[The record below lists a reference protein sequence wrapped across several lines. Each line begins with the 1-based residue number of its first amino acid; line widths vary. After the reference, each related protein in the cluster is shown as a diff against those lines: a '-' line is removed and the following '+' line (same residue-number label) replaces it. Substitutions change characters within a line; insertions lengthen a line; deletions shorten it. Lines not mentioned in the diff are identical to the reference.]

1 MVFNRKYVLMI
12 GLVFGLSAF
21 AEEHVVDQIDKA
33 FVVGGAPVESITVK
47 QGDSVSFR
55 NGDPFFHNI
64 FSLSDVQ
71 IFDLGS
77 YPNGEARSVTFDE
90 QGTVEV
96 ECAIHPDMFMTVE
109 VE

>member
-1 MVFNRKYVLMI
+1 MFLKVKSALIVGVLCA
-12 GLVFGLSAF
+12 VPAH
-21 AEEHVVDQIDKA
+21 AEEFVVDQIDKT
-33 FVVGGAPVESITVK
+33 FVMGSVAVDSITVK

-77 YPNGEARSVTFDE
+77 YPNGEARSVTFAAP
-90 QGTVEV
+90 GTVEV
-96 ECAIHPDMFMTVE
+96 ECAIHPEMYMTVE
-109 VE
+109 VK